1 MKLGVI
7 QLPSLGLFVPGIPV
21 QQGSK
26 VAGKRR
32 DGTLFVRESAKGHKS
47 WRRSVKEA
55 AEAALMASDEWEA
68 GYDGPVEL
76 SVRFYFPTIASGR
89 HWKTSSP
96 DLSKLVRAIEDSL
109 TDAGV
114 YKDDS
119 RIVRYRDVEKVHG
132 PITGASIRVRTV
144 ETVKEEENK

>member
-1 MKLGVI
+1 MV
-7 QLPSLGLFVPGIPV
+7 PSLGFFVPGVPV

-32 DGTLFVRESAKGHKS
+32 DGKLYLRESAKGHKA
-47 WRRSVKEA
+47 WRRAVKEA
-55 AEAALMASDEWEA
+55 AEAALLASDEWEA

-76 SVRFYFPTIASGR
+76 SLTFYFPVISSGR
-89 HWKTSSP
+89 YWKTTAP

-114 YKDDS
+114 YRDDS

-132 PITGASIRVRTV
+132 PITGASIRVRAI
-144 ETVKEEENK
+144 ETAKEEETN

>member
-1 MKLGVI
+1 ML
-7 QLPSLGLFVPGIPV
+7 SLGFFVPGVPV

-26 VAGKRR
+26 VAGKRK
-32 DGTLFVRESAKGHKS
+32 DGTLFVRESAKGHKA
-47 WRRSVKEA
+47 WRRDVKEA
-55 AEAALMASDEWEA
+55 AESALIASDDWEA
-68 GYDGPVEL
+68 GYDGPIEL
-76 SVRFYFPTIASGR
+76 SVTFYFPTIASGR
-89 HWKTSSP
+89 HWKTSAP

-132 PITGASIRVRTV
+132 PITGASIRVRAI
-144 ETVKEEENK
+144 ETAKEEETN